1 MKINRLRIKKF
12 CKVRNHCHYPGKYRG
27 PSQMHF
33 KSLNTLLY
41 PIQIPIVFLNGSNYD
56 YHFIMAEL
64 AKGFTREFGG
74 LRQNRKM

>member
-1 MKINRLRIKKF
+1 MKINKLRIKKI

-27 PSQMHF
+27 PSHMHF

-41 PIQIPIVFLNGSNYD
+41 PIQIPIVFLIGSNYE
-56 YHFIMAEL
+56 YHVMMAEL

-74 LRQNRKM
+74 LRENRKM